1 MKKIALILIAVM
13 AVSIPL
19 TQASFAETPQQA
31 PGFSLADLDNNVFD
45 LASYRGRQGVLL
57 FFWTTWCPFCREQLS
72 VINDKYPEI
81 SRSGLAVLGI
91 NSGEPAEKVGR
102 FLLGYSLKYPVLID
116 EHLGVTMKY
125 HVVGVPTYVLIDK
138 KGDIIYLDNYFPP
151 EEKLREISK

>member
-1 MKKIALILIAVM
+1 MRKIALILIAVT
-13 AVSIPL
+13 AVL
-19 TQASFAETPQQA
+19 MTLAQASFAEAPQQA
-31 PGFSLADLDNNVFD
+31 PGFSLTDINNNVFD
-45 LASYRGRQGVLL
+45 LANYRGKQGVLL

-72 VINDKYPEI
+72 VINDKYPAI

-102 FLLGYSLKYPVLID
+102 FLLEYSLKYPVLID
-116 EHLGVTMKY
+116 EYLGVTMKY